1 MTKLLLGSGNK
12 TKPGYQSVDIKP
24 PALTIWDLNNTPWPF
39 AENEVT
45 DIEAIHVLEHLGK
58 GQPELRIKIMK
69 ELYRVCKDGAIIHV
83 IVPNPFHS
91 DFLDDP
97 THCWPV
103 TANTFRLF
111 DKEFNKMCVE
121 KGMSNSTLGLDYDI
135 DFRFLSA
142 KSYPCIGDD
151 MLAGL
156 SKRVAYG
163 HLVNSISQVEIKVR
177 VVKK

>member
-1 MTKLLLGSGNK
+1 
-12 TKPGYQSVDIKP
+12 
-24 PALTIWDLNNTPWPF
+24 
-39 AENEVT
+39 
-45 DIEAIHVLEHLGK
+45 
-58 GQPELRIKIMK
+58 MK

-135 DFRFLSA
+135 DFKIVTEYNLTDNLL
-142 KSYPCIGDD
+142 YPFPTIF
-151 MLAGL
+151 
-156 SKRVAYG
+156 SKTFIERY
-163 HLVNSISQVEIKVR
+163 LINSINAIEMFIEVR
-177 VVKK
+177 KGE